1 MAKMFY
7 SATEAAE
14 KLGQSEDDIKQLVR
28 SGKLRE
34 FRDADTVNYKVEDVN
49 ALAPAVEA
57 TPEPAMVELSEGSS
71 AGSSAGGSAS
81 DILLEPIEDSG
92 IDLSTLGGSDVI
104 SLEESAEIVT
114 SGGTSTGSTASGG
127 SKEDTVVP
135 SVGVNVFDDEELD
148 EHVDPLAQTAVTD
161 LAGLGI
167 DAVSSG
173 SGILDLTRESDD
185 TSLGQGLL
193 DEIYTDDAGEAGDVA
208 DMGDDTR
215 AGLGLE
221 DVIQEEQGEAG
232 EGPELEP
239 DTAAATPRVVAPT
252 MAEHAPDAVAASL
265 TALLVVAVAVM
276 CFAGLGAAALTR
288 GILPSLLDTIY
299 TNLWMYSAGAVVVAV
314 IASVLTYFV
323 RKRGS

>member
-1 MAKMFY
+1 
-7 SATEAAE
+7 
-14 KLGQSEDDIKQLVR
+14 
-28 SGKLRE
+28 
-34 FRDADTVNYKVEDVN
+34 
-49 ALAPAVEA
+49 
-57 TPEPAMVELSEGSS
+57 
-71 AGSSAGGSAS
+71 
-81 DILLEPIEDSG
+81 
-92 IDLSTLGGSDVI
+92 
-104 SLEESAEIVT
+104 
-114 SGGTSTGSTASGG
+114 
-127 SKEDTVVP
+127 
-135 SVGVNVFDDEELD
+135 
-148 EHVDPLAQTAVTD
+148 
-161 LAGLGI
+161 
-167 DAVSSG
+167 
-173 SGILDLTRESDD
+173 
-185 TSLGQGLL
+185 
-193 DEIYTDDAGEAGDVA
+193 
-208 DMGDDTR
+208 MGDDTR